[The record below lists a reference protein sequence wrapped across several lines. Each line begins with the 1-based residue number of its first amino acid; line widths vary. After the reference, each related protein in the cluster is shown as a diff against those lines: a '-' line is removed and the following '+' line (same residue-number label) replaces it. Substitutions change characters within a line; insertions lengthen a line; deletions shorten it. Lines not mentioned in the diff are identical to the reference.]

1 MKTFV
6 ILTTLTDEGR
16 KLIQNDPDH
25 IKLSPESVERRGG
38 EIIEQYA
45 LLGSY
50 DFITILR
57 VKDEKAIFRITAEMG
72 AMGTV
77 STITLSAI
85 TMDAFVTDISGKQLF
100 YKDCAQE
107 WGINKVSYVPF
118 I

>member
-6 ILTTLTDEGR
+6 ILTTLTDEGM
-16 KLIQNDPDH
+16 KMIQNNPDK
-25 IKLSPESVERRGG
+25 IRLSPDSVERRGG

-57 VKDEKAIFRITAEMG
+57 AKDESAIFRITSEMG

-77 STITLSAI
+77 KTITMPAI
-85 TMDAFVTDISGKQLF
+85 SIEAFIHDVKG
-100 YKDCAQE
+100 E
-107 WGINKVSYVPF
+107 
-118 I
+118 

>member
-6 ILTTLTDEGR
+6 ILTTLTDEGM
-16 KLIQNDPDH
+16 KKIQNDPDH

-38 EIIEQYA
+38 EILEQYA

-57 VKDEKAIFRITAEMG
+57 VKDESAIFRITAEMG

-77 STITLSAI
+77 KTITLPAI
-85 TMDAFVTDISGKQLF
+85 DMDAFIHDIKG
-100 YKDCAQE
+100 E
-107 WGINKVSYVPF
+107 
-118 I
+118 

>member
-6 ILTTLTDEGR
+6 VLTSLTDDGR
-16 KLIQNDPDH
+16 KMIQNNPDK

-45 LLGSY
+45 LLGIY

-57 VKDEKAIFRITAEMG
+57 VKDEQAIFRITSEMG

-77 STITLSAI
+77 KTITLPAI
-85 TMDAFVTDISGKQLF
+85 TIDAFVHDIS
-100 YKDCAQE
+100 
-107 WGINKVSYVPF
+107 SR
-118 I
+118 

>member
-6 ILTTLTDEGR
+6 VLTSLTDDGR
-16 KLIQNDPDH
+16 KMVQNNPDK

-45 LLGSY
+45 LLGLY

-57 VKDEKAIFRITAEMG
+57 VKDEQAIFRITAEMG

-77 STITLSAI
+77 KTITLPAI
-85 TMDAFVTDISGKQLF
+85 SIDAFVHDISGR
-100 YKDCAQE
+100 
-107 WGINKVSYVPF
+107 
-118 I
+118 